1 VLDDRSCRELD
12 EGCWPSAATF
22 DPANDLH
29 VDELAGRL
37 LERFR
42 AERDAEAFATLIRV
56 TRDRLLA
63 IARRLA
69 GRLPRSAS
77 PSDLVDG
84 ALRRLF
90 NDPGQALA
98 PAGSFLV
105 AARGLLEQQ
114 ARKSLPR
121 GR

>member
-1 VLDDRSCRELD
+1 MDDRYCREMD
-12 EGCWPSAATF
+12 WPDAASF

-42 AERDAEAFATLIRV
+42 QDRDVEAFALLIRV
-56 TRDRLLA
+56 SRARLLA

-69 GRLPRSAS
+69 GRLPRAGAPSA
-77 PSDLVDG
+77 LVDG

-90 NDPGQALA
+90 NDPGQVAA
-98 PAGSFLV
+98 SAGSFLV

-114 ARKSLPR
+114 ARITVTAER
-121 GR
+121 